1 MLKHGRR
8 PVNAEIQSDDNGITE
23 EELTNM
29 RDSSS
34 EDVKAAGP
42 ELGLQRNHL
51 YKATQQSGKHMA
63 LHK

>member
-1 MLKHGRR
+1 MTSYHGSTNKSLLLKHGRR
-8 PVNAEIQSDDNGITE
+8 PVNAEIQSDDNGVTE

-42 ELGLQRNHL
+42 ELGL
-51 YKATQQSGKHMA
+51 
-63 LHK
+63 